1 MMLLESSNSQ
11 NGYFL
16 TFSQVHGLI
25 LPLKSIKRSSSNIF
39 SYYIAEKKEKVMEP
53 MLKIF
58 ANYNKLV
65 LIAVLYKVFVFVNIV
80 PSWKKK
86 IETRRMHNKISSFWD
101 IRKHCSEFRDFVDF

>member
-25 LPLKSIKRSSSNIF
+25 LLLKSMKRSSSNIF
-39 SYYIAEKKEKVMEP
+39 SYYIAEKKEKVMER

-86 IETRRMHNKISSFWD
+86 LRQEECTIKFHRSGTYGNIVANFA
-101 IRKHCSEFRDFVDF
+101 IL

>member
-11 NGYFL
+11 YGYFL
-16 TFSQVHGLI
+16 TFSQFHNLI
-25 LPLKSIKRSSSNIF
+25 LPLKSMKWSSSNIS
-39 SYYIAEKKEKVMEP
+39 SYYIAEKKEKVMQR

-65 LIAVLYKVFVFVNIV
+65 LITVLYKAFVFVTIV

-86 IETRRMHNKISSFWD
+86 LRQEECTIKFHRSGTYGNIVANFA
-101 IRKHCSEFRDFVDF
+101 IL